1 MRGGHG
7 GRRRSERLDTRRL
20 LSLFACYFANNPPP
34 PIFGGPVPLQ
44 QQQQLCLLP
53 FKQIEL
59 KIIAEPTRNRFHPRH
74 VVTLI
79 LISLL
84 FVGESMLLPLLVS
97 PTCVVV
103 IVNLLLG
110 RGKLRQPTT
119 TAATTNPLGAH
130 ATHWFRN
137 G

>member
-1 MRGGHG
+1 MRGLTHVV
-7 GRRRSERLDTRRL
+7 SSHC
-20 LSLFACYFANNPPP
+20 SLVILRTTPPPP
-34 PIFGGPVPLQ
+34 PIFGGPVPLQQ

-119 TAATTNPLGAH
+119 TTATTNPLGAH